1 MKSGNETSSA
11 DFILL
16 GLLSRTNAHMFF
28 LALILLAFIAALSG
42 NALLIFL
49 IQVDSSLHT
58 PMYFFLSQL
67 AFMDICQSLIVVPK
81 MAVGFQTSDNTISPV
96 GCGAQ
101 ILLVLTMGGA
111 ECLLLAVMA
120 YDRYVAICNPLQYPV
135 LLSRRVC
142 LGLTSGVWI
151 GATTDALIFTA
162 STMHLPYCGSKK
174 INHFFCEV
182 PALLKL
188 SCTDTSPYET
198 LLFVTGTVLLLIP
211 FSIILASYAHILAAV
226 LRMKSARQQK
236 ALATCSSHLTVV
248 VMFYGAGIFT
258 YMRPSSYHS
267 PEEDK
272 IMSLFYTIVTPVLNP
287 LIYSLRNKDV
297 LGSLR
302 KLFGRAVRNFAH
314 CFDLTLFRLIS
325 R

>member
-1 MKSGNETSSA
+1 MKSRNETSSA

-28 LALILLAFIAALSG
+28 LALILLAFISALSG
-42 NALLIFL
+42 NVLLIFL

-67 AFMDICQSLIVVPK
+67 ALMDICQTLIVVPK

-101 ILLVLTMGGA
+101 IFLVLTMGA
-111 ECLLLAVMA
+111 SECLLLAVMA

-135 LLSRRVC
+135 LLSRKVC

-162 STMHLPYCGSKK
+162 STMHLPYCGSKE

-188 SCTDTSPYET
+188 SCSDTSRYEM

-211 FSIILASYAHILAAV
+211 SSIILASYALILAAV
-226 LRMKSARQQK
+226 LRIKSARGQQK

-248 VMFYGAGIFT
+248 GMFYGAAIFT

-272 IMSLFYTIVTPVLNP
+272 IVSLFYTIVTPVLNP

-302 KLFGRAVRNFAH
+302 KLFGRAVRNFY
-314 CFDLTLFRLIS
+314 REWE
-325 R
+325 